1 MRRQQNNQLLQ
12 ERARRLHEQSVVVLT
27 HDHLANRRAL
37 LGMLA
42 GGVTAKVLHLTVD
55 ALIWE
60 FAGRRYVESQ
70 KQRDGIGW
78 RALAMK
84 ALRRVRRIIDSEPG
98 RFALIRTP
106 RDILA
111 ANRHGKAGIILGF
124 EGAKPLEGTIEALQE
139 FHALGVRVIQ
149 LTWAVPNLLVE
160 EDRDAGLAPF
170 GRQVICEMNRLGMII
185 DIAHLTYLSRRAFFQ
200 AVELSQKPVMAGHNT
215 VRPIAPQGELD
226 DDQVRAIAA
235 KGGIIG
241 LHFCSHLVSRTGD
254 TTPQASLDELVDQV
268 DHIASLVGIEHVA
281 LGADFFRNDK
291 VYRRCMGTNVTW
303 VKGADSARKIPN
315 VTRAL
320 VRRGLSDSDIK
331 KVLGQN
337 FLRLFQAVEA
347 GTHGD

>member
-12 ERARRLHEQSVVVLT
+12 ERARRLHGHSVVMLT

-42 GGVTAKVLHLTVD
+42 GGVTAKVLHLTID

-84 ALRRVRRIIDSEPG
+84 ALRRVRRIIDSEPDI
-98 RFALIRTP
+98 FALIRTP

-111 ANRHGKAGIILGF
+111 AKRHGKAGIILGF
-124 EGAKPLEGTIEALQE
+124 EGAKPLEGTIEALHE

-160 EDRDAGLAPF
+160 EDRDAGLTPF
-170 GRQVICEMNRLGMII
+170 GRQVIREMNRLGMIV

-200 AVELSQKPVMAGHNT
+200 AVELSEKPVMAGHNT

-268 DHIASLVGIEHVA
+268 DHIASLAGIDHVA

-291 VYRRCMGTNVTW
+291 VYARCMGTNVSW
-303 VKGADSARKIPN
+303 VKGADSVRKIPN

-320 VRRGLSDSDIK
+320 VRRGFSDSDIK
-331 KVLGQN
+331 KVLGAN
-337 FLRLFQAVEA
+337 FLRVFNAVQA
-347 GTHGD
+347 GSHGD